1 MRVGIQKTSVGGGG
15 LSLPLLIL
23 CSSDTIYAH
32 KFSAQS
38 LPLYKYAIQLHIC
51 TGGVLASVPKNQGYV
66 VYRGEQSMQT
76 GSGSFISWRELD
88 RIPD

>member
-1 MRVGIQKTSVGGGG
+1 MHTNFQLNR
-15 LSLPLLIL
+15 
-23 CSSDTIYAH
+23 CR
-32 KFSAQS
+32 
-38 LPLYKYAIQLHIC
+38 LYKHAIQLHIC

-88 RIPD
+88 HIPD